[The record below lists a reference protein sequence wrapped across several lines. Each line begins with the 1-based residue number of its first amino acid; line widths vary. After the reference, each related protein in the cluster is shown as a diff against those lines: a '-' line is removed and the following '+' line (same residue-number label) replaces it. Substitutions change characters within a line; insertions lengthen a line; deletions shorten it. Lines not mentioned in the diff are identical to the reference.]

1 MVRNIN
7 RDIVSLGVKSEKAT
21 PDDKDI
27 ITDLKDTLAAN
38 ADRCVGMA
46 ANMIGYNKA
55 IIICHIGMFDIIM
68 INPKIVA
75 KSKKY
80 ETQEGCLSLD
90 GERTAVRYGEIEVEY
105 EDERFVH
112 RVRRFS
118 GYAAQIIQHETDHC
132 NGIII

>member
-7 RDIVSLGVKSEKAT
+7 KDIVFLGMKAKPAT
-21 PDDKDI
+21 REDKDI

-38 ADRCVGMA
+38 ADKCVGMA
-46 ANMIGYNKA
+46 ANMIGFNRS

-68 INPKIVA
+68 VNPKITA

-80 ETQEGCLSLD
+80 ETLEGCLSLD
-90 GERTAVRYGEIEVEY
+90 GQRKTVRYGDIEVEY
-105 EDERFVH
+105 EDEGFAR

-118 GYAAQIIQHETDHC
+118 GFAAQIIQHEIDHC